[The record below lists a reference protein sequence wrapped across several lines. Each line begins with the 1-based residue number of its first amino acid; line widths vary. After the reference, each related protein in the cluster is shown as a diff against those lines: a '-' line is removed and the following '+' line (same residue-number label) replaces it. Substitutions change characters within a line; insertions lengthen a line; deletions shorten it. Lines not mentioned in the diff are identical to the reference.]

1 MKKVLVAVDGSKPG
15 EMAFQTAVQIADAMG
30 ATLEVVTVITG
41 PENPRGRKE
50 MMSLKE
56 ALEAQKRDAGEL
68 LQKHAAKARDWKLE
82 VRSQV
87 LEGEVPT
94 ELVNYARRTKADLL
108 VVGNRGLSGVR
119 RLLLGSVSRGVADRA
134 KCNVLIVKEN
144 GWAHS
149 D

>member
-1 MKKVLVAVDGSKPG
+1 MAVDGSKPG